1 MSTNP
6 ERTNSDQ
13 WQRLNEIFAAAI
25 ELEPDRQSQFLREA
39 CADDKGLQCEAEA
52 ILAAAQHA
60 DRKGFLKGN
69 VFADGAQMLAAND
82 IPPGTVI
89 GSYRVVEEIGR
100 GGMGAVYLALREGF
114 QQKVALKII
123 KRGMDSD
130 SIVRRFVMERDV
142 LASLNHPNIARLLD
156 GGTAE
161 GLPFIAM
168 EHVEGENIADFCDQ
182 NRLTIDQRLVLF
194 RKVCAAVA
202 YAHQN
207 LVVHRDIK
215 PSNILVTPDGE
226 PKLLDFG
233 IAKLL
238 SSDHFGYTIEPT
250 AAGAGLMTPEYA
262 SPEQIRGEKVT
273 TASDIYSLGVLL
285 YEILSGHRPFRFQS
299 RSAGE
304 VLQVISQYQP
314 PSPSTAASTRQEI
327 ALPDDDATR
336 RILSPDT
343 VAEMRSDK
351 PARLKRK
358 LAGDLDNIVMMA
370 LRKEPDRRYSSVEQL
385 ADDVRRH
392 LEGVPVF
399 ARPATLSYRTA
410 KFIERNRTA
419 TVFATLT
426 LIAIL
431 IGSSIAVWQ
440 AVVARKQWQRAE
452 RRSEEVRR
460 LTNTLLNDLQSQVG
474 GLPGSDATRRKLSQ
488 ISIEYLNGL
497 ARDTNDPAVL
507 KQLSQAYV
515 LLGKQYGYENGNPND
530 IRENISRGLEISR
543 RLVAD
548 NPKDLDAKRLLAAN
562 LTEYDFFC
570 EKQPAEKLKLNQER
584 AQLHEQ
590 IVAATP
596 DNGEAYDELA
606 TTYFTLGYLLNL
618 YERPEEAA
626 RYGHLMTRTR
636 EREVQLLNKVPATNR
651 ERDLLAGTYLNLGS
665 AYVETKDLQTAEN
678 YFTQALRVSESLVA
692 EHPDYRVGWVRLA
705 AANREI
711 GDLRKSRGDYQGAL
725 DSFQSGLRVLRE
737 ATTKLTDKQMR
748 GAEPAHMLRVAESL
762 YRTGRAQEA
771 LQMLRDAAVV
781 EDEINGF
788 GETAAAA
795 TTRNARFLTS
805 TGEVYAVFGMT
816 SKALASYNEA
826 ERLWQKIEATEP
838 LQLTEAESLLSR
850 LYIIRGDLYAD
861 SREGKPKAL
870 IEYQKAIDTLFKL
883 KAENQITLDGLKD
896 LREAQQKLSGAAN

>member
-6 ERTNSDQ
+6 ESTNSDQ

-25 ELEPDRQSQFLREA
+25 ELEPDRQSQFLRQA
-39 CADDKGLQCEAEA
+39 CADDECLQREAEA

-60 DRKGFLKGN
+60 DRRGFLKGN
-69 VFADGAQMLAAND
+69 VFADGARMLAAND

-89 GSYRVVEEIGR
+89 GPYRVVEEIGR

-123 KRGMDSD
+123 KRGMDSE

-168 EHVEGENIADFCDQ
+168 EHVEGQNIGDFCDQ
-182 NRLTIDQRLVLF
+182 NRLTIDERLVLF

-233 IAKLL
+233 IARLL
-238 SSDHFGYTIEPT
+238 SSDQFGYTIEPT
-250 AAGAGLMTPEYA
+250 AAGAGLMTPEYS

-273 TASDIYSLGVLL
+273 TASDIYSLGILL

-299 RSAGE
+299 RSADE

-314 PSPSTAASTRQEI
+314 PSPSTAASTKQEI
-327 ALPDDDATR
+327 APPDNEVTR
-336 RILSPDT
+336 RMLTPDT

-370 LRKEPDRRYSSVEQL
+370 LRKEPDRRYSSVEQF

-392 LEGVPVF
+392 LEGLPIV

-419 TVFATLT
+419 TIFATLT
-426 LIAIL
+426 LVAIL

-452 RRSEEVRR
+452 RRSEELRR
-460 LTNTLLNDLQSQVG
+460 LTNTLLNDLQNQVG
-474 GLPGSDATRRKLSQ
+474 GLPGSDAARRKLSQ

-497 ARDTNDPAVL
+497 VQDTNDPAVL
-507 KQLSQAYV
+507 KQLSKAYV

-548 NPKDLDAKRLLAAN
+548 NPRDLEAKRLLAAN

-584 AQLHEQ
+584 AQLDEQ

-606 TTYFTLGYLLNL
+606 TAYYTLGYLLNL
-618 YERPEEAA
+618 YERPAEAGK
-626 RYGHLMTRTR
+626 YDQLMTRTR

-651 ERDLLAGTYLNLGS
+651 ERDLLAGIYLNLGS
-665 AYVETKDLQTAEN
+665 AYVETRDLQTAEN

-711 GDLRKSRGDYQGAL
+711 GELRKSQGDYQGAL
-725 DSFQSGLRVLRE
+725 DSFQGGLRVLRE

-748 GAEPAHMLRVAESL
+748 GAEPAYMVRVAESL
-762 YRTGRAQEA
+762 YRTGRAREA
-771 LQMLRDAAVV
+771 LQMLRDAAIV

-788 GETAAAA
+788 GETAAAT

-816 SKALASYNEA
+816 SKALASYSEA
-826 ERLWQKIEATEP
+826 ERLWKKIEADEP

-850 LYIIRGDLYAD
+850 LYIIRGDLYAG

-870 IEYQKAIDTLFKL
+870 IEYQKAVDTLSKL
-883 KAENQITLDGLKD
+883 KAENQITLGGLKD
-896 LREAQQKLSGAAN
+896 LHEAQQKLGGSAD

>member
-6 ERTNSDQ
+6 ESTNSDQ

-25 ELEPDRQSQFLREA
+25 ELEPDRQSQFLRQA
-39 CADDKGLQCEAEA
+39 CADDECLQREAEA

-60 DRKGFLKGN
+60 DRRGFLKGN

-89 GSYRVVEEIGR
+89 GPYRVVEEIGR

-123 KRGMDSD
+123 KRGMDSE

-168 EHVEGENIADFCDQ
+168 EHVEGQNIGDFCDQ
-182 NRLTIDQRLVLF
+182 NRLTIDERLVLF

-233 IAKLL
+233 IARLL
-238 SSDHFGYTIEPT
+238 SSDQFGYTIEPT
-250 AAGAGLMTPEYA
+250 AAGAGLMTPEYS

-273 TASDIYSLGVLL
+273 TASDIYSLGILL

-299 RSAGE
+299 RSADE

-314 PSPSTAASTRQEI
+314 PSPSTAVSTKQEI
-327 ALPDDDATR
+327 APPDNDVTR
-336 RILSPDT
+336 RMLTPDT

-370 LRKEPDRRYSSVEQL
+370 LRKEPGRRYSSVEQF

-392 LEGVPVF
+392 LEGLPIV
-399 ARPATLSYRTA
+399 ARRATLSYRTA

-419 TVFATLT
+419 TIFATLT
-426 LIAIL
+426 LVAIL

-452 RRSEEVRR
+452 RRSEELRR
-460 LTNTLLNDLQSQVG
+460 LTNTLLNDLQNQVG
-474 GLPGSDATRRKLSQ
+474 GLPGSDAARRKLSQ

-497 ARDTNDPAVL
+497 AQDTNDPAVL
-507 KQLSQAYV
+507 KQLSKAYV

-543 RLVAD
+543 RLVSD

-584 AQLHEQ
+584 AQLDEQ

-606 TTYFTLGYLLNL
+606 TAYYTLGYLLNL
-618 YERPEEAA
+618 YERPAEAGK
-626 RYGHLMTRTR
+626 YDQLMTRTR

-651 ERDLLAGTYLNLGS
+651 ERDLLAGIYLNLGS
-665 AYVETKDLQTAEN
+665 AYVETRDLQTAEN

-711 GDLRKSRGDYQGAL
+711 GELRKSQGDYQGAL

-748 GAEPAHMLRVAESL
+748 GAEPAYMVRVAESL
-762 YRTGRAQEA
+762 YRTGRGQEA
-771 LQMLRDAAVV
+771 LQMLREAAVV

-788 GETAAAA
+788 GETPAAA

-816 SKALASYNEA
+816 SKALASYSEA
-826 ERLWQKIEATEP
+826 ERLCKKIEADEP

-850 LYIIRGDLYAD
+850 LYIIRGDLYAG

-870 IEYQKAIDTLFKL
+870 IEYQKAVDTLSKL
-883 KAENQITLDGLKD
+883 KAENQITLGGLKD
-896 LREAQQKLSGAAN
+896 LHEAQQKLGGAAN